1 MLCRVKRHV
10 QNELSKKIEIDIP
23 VDLSARQRALYKALR
38 ANISVTDLIEKAKHV
53 GNVEAARTL
62 MNLVMQFR
70 KVCNH
75 PELFERADVVA
86 LFSFSVFGSPG
97 SIAREGDSV
106 TCHYST
112 RSPIE
117 MELPVLFLK
126 DSGLVG
132 VPREDTLSGSEYGVM
147 RNLLNI

>member
-1 MLCRVKRHV
+1 
-10 QNELSKKIEIDIP
+10 
-23 VDLSARQRALYKALR
+23 
-38 ANISVTDLIEKAKHV
+38 
-53 GNVEAARTL
+53 

-86 LFSFSVFGSPG
+86 PFSFSVFGRPG

-126 DSGLVG
+126 DGGLVD
-132 VPREDTLSGSEYGVM
+132 VPREDAPSGSEYGVM
-147 RNLLNI
+147 RNLLNIWSTDYIERSLREDGMFEFYCYRSLTLI